1 MPPFLVP
8 EHYYEKRYNLMNT
21 LHRLNY
27 LNPMKMKNAALR
39 ILIAFCLT
47 FGATSCAIKDMLLPP
62 PAPTVLE
69 EQQLPHKVAIVPFVN
84 KTSNPEAG
92 SIVRKMFYNF
102 FSSLN
107 YLDLEPFVIDGNL
120 KRNNLYQSIAAGE
133 AVSAT
138 QLGQLLGVDAVIFGE
153 VLNLGKTYALVYTD
167 NAAALKAQMVLCNS
181 EQVIWELE
189 HSVRLQEGEVP
200 LSLTGLA
207 AALVKTAISHQQASH
222 LQAAAEL
229 CMQMI
234 ATIPNPEGVTEPPPR
249 IQALVHNGSTKLLR
263 PGDLI
268 KVALIGEKNQIASW
282 SIPPLIENL
291 PLKEKEP
298 GVYMGAYRIRP
309 KDRLPH
315 GRIIGYLRSKN
326 GAGNQWV
333 DTLGP
338 IKIGEPT
345 LLPAVISKDTILNA
359 KKNPYLVKDAL
370 VVLPGAKLTVMP
382 GTVIWFLKLGL
393 IVKGELQII
402 GTEVEPV
409 RFASL
414 GESNWKGIFLDQS
427 HTQNKIQHA
436 QISDA
441 EFGLRATDSTVFLQS
456 CIFQN
461 NVWGIVLE
469 EGTAKISKSLIRTSG
484 KTGIAARK
492 AQLSVKDS
500 VITENDS
507 GGFILENSKVLIEQ
521 NNILNNGN
529 WAVKVIDKRSKVQAA
544 KNWWGDENPEL
555 AEIIGKLAIQ
565 PVLEKPIEFKIVE

>member
-1 MPPFLVP
+1 MKIKNVV
-8 EHYYEKRYNLMNT
+8 MTISIT
-21 LHRLNY
+21 LWVTL
-27 LNPMKMKNAALR
+27 
-39 ILIAFCLT
+39 
-47 FGATSCAIKDMLLPP
+47 GATSCAIKNMLLPP
-62 PAPTVLE
+62 PSPTVLE
-69 EQQLPHKVAIVPFVN
+69 EQQLPHKVAILPFVN
-84 KTSNPEAG
+84 KTTNPEAG
-92 SIVRKMFYNF
+92 SIMRKMFYNF

-107 YLDLEPFVIDGNL
+107 YLDLEPFVIDDNL
-120 KRNNLYQSIAAGE
+120 KRNDLYQSITAGE
-133 AVSAT
+133 AVSPT

-153 VLNLGKTYALVYTD
+153 VLDLGKIYALVYSD
-167 NAAALKAQMVLCNS
+167 NSAALKAQMVSCNS

-207 AALVKTAISHQQASH
+207 AAIVKTAISHQQASH

-234 ATIPNPEGVTEPPPR
+234 ATIPNPEAVTEPPPR
-249 IQALVHNGSTKLLR
+249 IQALVHNGSGKLLR
-263 PGDLI
+263 PGDYI

-298 GVYMGAYRIRP
+298 GVYIGAYRIRSQ
-309 KDRLPH
+309 DRLLH
-315 GRIIGYLRSKN
+315 GRIIGYLRSDE
-326 GAGNQWV
+326 GAGSQWV

-338 IKIGEPT
+338 IKVGTPT
-345 LLPAVISKDTILNA
+345 MLPAAISKDTVLNA
-359 KKNPYLVKDAL
+359 EKSPYLVKDAL
-370 VVLPGAKLTVMP
+370 VVLPGAKLTIQP

-402 GTEVEPV
+402 GTEAEPV

-414 GESNWKGIFLDQS
+414 GDSNWKGVFLDQS
-427 HTQNKIQHA
+427 HSENKIQHV
-436 QISDA
+436 QISNA
-441 EFGLRATDSTVFLQS
+441 EYGLRAADSTVSLQN

-469 EGTAKISKSLIRTSG
+469 EGSAEISKSLIRTSG

-500 VITENDS
+500 VITENSS
-507 GGFILENSKVLIEQ
+507 GGFILENSKVHIEQ
-521 NNILNNGN
+521 NNILNNGK
-529 WAVKVIDKRSKVQAA
+529 WAIKVIDAKGEVQAA
-544 KNWWGDENPEL
+544 KNWWGDENPAL
-555 AEIIGKLAIQ
+555 ADIIGKLAIQ
-565 PVLEKPIEFKIVE
+565 PVLQKPIELKIVE

>member
-1 MPPFLVP
+1 
-8 EHYYEKRYNLMNT
+8 
-21 LHRLNY
+21 
-27 LNPMKMKNAALR
+27 MKKKNAAIS
-39 ILIAFCLT
+39 ILLMICLT
-47 FGATSCAIKDMLLPP
+47 LGATSCAIKDMLLQPP
-62 PAPTVLE
+62 EPTVLE
-69 EQQLPHKVAIVPFVN
+69 EQQLPHKVAIIPFVN
-84 KTSNPEAG
+84 KTSNPDAG
-92 SIVRKMFYNF
+92 NVVRKMFYNF

-107 YLDLEPFVIDGNL
+107 YLDIEPFVIDDNL
-120 KRNNLYQSIAAGE
+120 KRNEMYQPITAGD
-133 AVSAT
+133 AVSAA

-153 VLNLGKTYALVYTD
+153 VLNLGKTYALVYAD
-167 NAAALKAQMVLCNS
+167 NSAALKAQMVRCKS
-181 EQVIWELE
+181 EKVIWELE
-189 HSVRLQEGEVP
+189 HSVRLQDGEVP

-207 AALVKTAISHQQASH
+207 AAIVKTAISHQQASH

-249 IQALVHNGSTKLLR
+249 IQALVHNGSAKLLQ
-263 PGDLI
+263 PGDRI

-298 GVYMGAYRIRP
+298 GVYIGAYRIRS

-315 GRIIGYLRSKN
+315 GRIMGYLRSKN
-326 GAGNQWV
+326 GAGSQWI

-338 IKIGEPT
+338 VKIGTPT
-345 LLPAVISKDTILNA
+345 LLPDAISKDMILNA
-359 KKNPYLVKDAL
+359 QKSPYLVKDAL

-382 GTVIWFLKLGL
+382 GTVVWFLKLGL

-402 GTEVEPV
+402 GTDAEPV

-414 GESNWKGIFLDQS
+414 GDSNWKGIFLDQS

-441 EFGLRATDSTVFLQS
+441 EFGLRAADSTVFLQN

-461 NVWGIVLE
+461 NIWGIVLE
-469 EGTAKISKSLIRTSG
+469 EGSAEISNTLIRTSG

-492 AQLSVKDS
+492 AKLSVKDS
-500 VITENDS
+500 VITENES
-507 GGFILENSKVLIEQ
+507 GGFILENSRVHIEQ
-521 NNILNNGN
+521 NNILNNGS
-529 WAVKVIDKRSKVQAA
+529 WAVKVLDKKGKIQAA

-555 AEIIGKLAIQ
+555 AEIIGQLAIQ
-565 PVLEKPIEFKIVE
+565 PVLQKPIEFKISE